1 MRRRIDL
8 AEARSMLLSRA
19 QLDESGVTERQ
30 LQSDLSARRL
40 IRVHRG
46 SYVSSLHWNALWW
59 EGQHLLKV
67 LAVRAASA
75 GDGPIFTHTSAAVLW
90 GLPMF
95 RTGARPVQTLLET
108 KRHSRTE
115 VDVVR
120 RDMRVDAMDIVE
132 VDGVRLTSRRRTVFD
147 VARTQSFESSLCCA
161 DAELRRVAVDR
172 YRTDA
177 DAEAGWR
184 ENLMQLAV
192 PGLRGVRQARRII
205 EFADGRA
212 QLPGESV
219 SRAHLRT
226 LGFSRY
232 DLQVPVTGTEG
243 ERYWVDFAFR
253 GSRRF
258 GEFDGEGKYTDPD
271 LRDTPSAHAAVLA
284 EKRRE
289 DDIRGV
295 TGWSFARWGNEH
307 IRTADALG
315 ARLAAFGIHPP
326 G

>member
-1 MRRRIDL
+1 
-8 AEARSMLLSRA
+8 MLLSRA
-19 QLDESGVTERQ
+19 DLDGTGMTERQ
-30 LQSDLSARRL
+30 LQQDLSAGRL

-46 SYVSSLHWNALWW
+46 SYVSSDHWKALWW

-75 GDGPIFTHTSAAVLW
+75 GDGPVFTHASAAVVW

-95 RTGARPVQTLLET
+95 RMGARPVQTLLET

-115 VDVVR
+115 ADIVR
-120 RDMRVDAMDIVE
+120 RDMRVDPIDIVE
-132 VDGVRLTSRRRTVFD
+132 LDGIRLTSRRRTVFD
-147 VARTQSFESSLCCA
+147 IARTESFASSLCCA
-161 DAELRRVAVDR
+161 DADLRRVAVDR

-177 DAEAGWR
+177 DAEAEWR
-184 ENLMQLAV
+184 EDVMQLAA

-219 SRAHLRT
+219 SRARLRT

-243 ERYWVDFAFR
+243 EHYWVDFAFR

-258 GEFDGEGKYTDPD
+258 GEFDGEGKYTNPD

-295 TGWSFARWGNEH
+295 TGWGFARWGYEH
-307 IRTADALG
+307 IGTAEALG
-315 ARLAAFGIHPP
+315 TRLAAFGIHPP

>member
-1 MRRRIDL
+1 
-8 AEARSMLLSRA
+8 MLLSRA